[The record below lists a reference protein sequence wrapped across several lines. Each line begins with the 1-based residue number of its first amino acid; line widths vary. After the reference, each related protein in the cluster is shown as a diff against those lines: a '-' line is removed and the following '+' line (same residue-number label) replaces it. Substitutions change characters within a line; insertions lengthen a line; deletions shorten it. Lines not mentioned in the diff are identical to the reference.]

1 MVDASTIDK
10 QFASALVQVNAGGKD
25 APKLSNSEKL
35 AFYALFKQANIG
47 KCNIPQPSRL
57 KIADRMK
64 WDAWNKLGSMSQSD
78 AKAKFVA
85 EFMKMQPKAK
95 L

>member
-47 KCNIPQPSRL
+47 KCNIP
-57 KIADRMK
+57 
-64 WDAWNKLGSMSQSD
+64 
-78 AKAKFVA
+78 
-85 EFMKMQPKAK
+85 
-95 L
+95 